1 MASLAEL
8 YLLGALDNG
17 FETPALGLAQRPSF
31 HNTHE
36 VANVGVVVFIMGLDL
51 AGGTNDL
58 AVQRV
63 GRTLLELDGNRLVHL
78 VGHDVAAA
86 NLTEVT
92 LFSHNHFSLDSVAAG
107 SWLMPSS
114 RSRSTVYMRAM
125 SLLTALRRAVFSS

>member
-63 GRTLLELDGNRLVHL
+63 VERC
-78 VGHDVAAA
+78 
-86 NLTEVT
+86 
-92 LFSHNHFSLDSVAAG
+92 
-107 SWLMPSS
+107 SS
-114 RSRSTVYMRAM
+114 STVIVL
-125 SLLTALRRAVFSS
+125 SILSDTT

>member
-1 MASLAEL
+1 M
-8 YLLGALDNG
+8 
-17 FETPALGLAQRPSF
+17 
-31 HNTHE
+31 
-36 VANVGVVVFIMGLDL
+36 GVVVFIMGLDL

-92 LFSHNHFSLDSVAAG
+92 LFSHYFSSAFVSVASGA
-107 SWLMPSS
+107 WLMPSS
-114 RSRSTVYMRAM
+114 RSRRMVYILAM
-125 SLLTALRRAVFSS
+125 SCLTALRRAVFSS

>member
-1 MASLAEL
+1 MVAHNAPVNGEPCRT

-63 GRTLLELDGNRLVHL
+63 GRTLLELDGN
-78 VGHDVAAA
+78 
-86 NLTEVT
+86 
-92 LFSHNHFSLDSVAAG
+92 
-107 SWLMPSS
+107 
-114 RSRSTVYMRAM
+114 
-125 SLLTALRRAVFSS
+125 LLSILSDTT